1 MPETALG
8 NPGVPLVVGL
18 FDPGL
23 EFWAE
28 TEESKDLRD
37 PRPAKPF
44 PTCELGG
51 RRYLAREEHRPE
63 PVGEGEL
70 ILQGR
75 SLTVRFAVNRSACGS
90 GLFGAW
96 SGSHRPLFGLIRGRG
111 FGCAT

>member
-8 NPGVPLVVGL
+8 DPWAPLVVGL
-18 FDPGL
+18 LDPGL

-51 RRYLAREEHRPE
+51 RRHLAREEHRLE
-63 PVGEGEL
+63 PVGEREL
-70 ILQGR
+70 ILDGW
-75 SLTVRFAVNRSACGS
+75 SLTMRFAVNRSTCGS

-96 SGSHRPLFGLIRGRG
+96 SGPLRPLFGLIRSRG